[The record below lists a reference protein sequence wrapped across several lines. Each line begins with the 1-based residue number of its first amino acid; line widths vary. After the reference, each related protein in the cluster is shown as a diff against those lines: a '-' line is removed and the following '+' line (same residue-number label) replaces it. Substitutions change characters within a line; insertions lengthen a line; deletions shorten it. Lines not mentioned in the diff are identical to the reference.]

1 MRKRAEGLGDF
12 RSGPTL
18 IFRRRR
24 PLVHRPVLIL
34 GLAVLALA
42 TVVSRKPWLTPKRLI
57 YRTHVLRLDDALVR
71 IIHNPTRKRGIL
83 GKSLA
88 YASGYEKLSAATR

>member
-1 MRKRAEGLGDF
+1 MSMFDSVEL
-12 RSGPTL
+12 S
-18 IFRRRR
+18 
-24 PLVHRPVLIL
+24 LVHRPVLIL

-71 IIHNPTRKRGIL
+71 PPCGESSVTPCQ
-83 GKSLA
+83 SV
-88 YASGYEKLSAATR
+88 

>member
-1 MRKRAEGLGDF
+1 MAASVVAAQEMGIPHRTIVSNHRLV
-12 RSGPTL
+12 L
-18 IFRRRR
+18 Y
-24 PLVHRPVLIL
+24 LVHRPVLIL

-71 IIHNPTRKRGIL
+71 ETPRKL
-83 GKSLA
+83 
-88 YASGYEKLSAATR
+88 